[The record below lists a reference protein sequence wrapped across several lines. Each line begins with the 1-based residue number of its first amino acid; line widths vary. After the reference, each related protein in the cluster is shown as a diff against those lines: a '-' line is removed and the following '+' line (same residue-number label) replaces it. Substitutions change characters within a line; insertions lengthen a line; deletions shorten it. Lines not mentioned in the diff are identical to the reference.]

1 MRATDLRVRGRQ
13 SRDAAFA
20 LGAFALIFLC
30 WIGGCSVISPEAGM
44 QQKVRLYDK
53 DLSAVYDQTKI
64 KKSLT
69 LDVLPKMG
77 RSKDELL
84 SQSESVVASLGQS
97 KDGYKTWFTMV
108 AFHEYELSVVRKY
121 FFVVDERVHNRA
133 RRGLRFDCE
142 MLLDKEELDNIRLA
156 KGARQVAVL
165 KNMLDNLQKDTAE
178 LVADVNAP
186 GQDNRMLDISVML
199 VKQVSETAL
208 LDLDR
213 SPVLA
218 TKLSD
223 PNGVQFDHLNFGAG
237 KIRVQAEGNTVIVRI
252 RLGALLPTF
261 DELQE
266 MGTVEQVAQPAK
278 DE

>member
-1 MRATDLRVRGRQ
+1 MRVTDLRVGGRQ
-13 SRDAAFA
+13 SKDATFAF
-20 LGAFALIFLC
+20 GAFAIILLC
-30 WIGGCSVISPEAGM
+30 WLGGCSVISPEAGM
-44 QQKVRLYDK
+44 QQKARLYDK
-53 DLSAVYDQTKI
+53 DLSAAYDQTKI

-133 RRGLRFDCE
+133 RRGLRFDSE
-142 MLLDKEELDNIRLA
+142 TLLDKEELDNIRLA

-165 KNMLDNLQKDTAE
+165 KNVLDNLQKDAAG
-178 LVADVNAP
+178 LMSDVNAP
-186 GQDNRMLDISVML
+186 GQNNRMLDISVML
-199 VKQVSETAL
+199 VKQVCETAL

-213 SPVLA
+213 SPALA
-218 TKLSD
+218 AKLSD
-223 PNGVQFDHLNFGAG
+223 PNGVEFDHLNFGAG
-237 KIRVQAEGNTVIVRI
+237 KIRVQAEGNTVVVKI

-266 MGTVEQVAQPAK
+266 MGTVEQAAQPAK